1 MARLDVIWLGVLMT
15 DIRPVG
21 ELTFEQALAEMD
33 AIVEKMRSSELTLQE
48 SVQAYT
54 RGKEL
59 SKHCEA
65 LLNKAQAVVQKLDAD
80 GQLSPVTQE
89 ELREEGSF

>member
-15 DIRPVG
+15 EIRPVS

>member
-1 MARLDVIWLGVLMT
+1 MIEL
-15 DIRPVG
+15 RPVG
-21 ELTFEQALAEMD
+21 ELTFEQALEEMD
-33 AIVEKMRSSELTLQE
+33 SIVEKMRSNELTLQE

-59 SKHCEA
+59 SKHCEL
-65 LLNKAQAVVQKLDAD
+65 LLNKAQAVVYKLDTD
-80 GQLSPVTQE
+80 GQESVISNE

>member
-15 DIRPVG
+15 DIRPVS

>member
-1 MARLDVIWLGVLMT
+1 MT
-15 DIRPVG
+15 ELRPVAD
-21 ELTFEQALAEMD
+21 LTFEQALAEMD
-33 AIVEKMRSSELTLQE
+33 SIVEKMRSNELTLQE

-59 SKHCEA
+59 SKHCES
-65 LLNKAQAVVQKLDAD
+65 LLAKAQAVVHKLDAD
-80 GQLSPVTQE
+80 GQESILTNE